1 MKSATGFAHSH
12 NQPHRYHKKKAL
24 NCGDPKCVMCANPR
38 KVFGHKTLQEKKFEA
53 VAIYD

>member
-1 MKSATGFAHSH
+1 MKFATGFAHSH